1 MEFRIDFRP
10 FRLEDAQFINDLRQ
24 LENMESMLVGNK
36 RPVAFERDVKWV
48 QDVMMNDSQTS
59 IYFAIIESGKDEIVG
74 YTSISEIDYRNGTCF
89 WSGIKLDTRIAGKG
103 WGTEVGL
110 KVLKFVFEEL
120 RMERCKGECLEEHEA
135 GRRLMLRIGFQIDG
149 LMRSAVYKNGK
160 QHNQY
165 ITSVIKSD
173 YLQIKNERGL

>member
-89 WSGIKLDTRIAGKG
+89 WSGIKL
-103 WGTEVGL
+103 
-110 KVLKFVFEEL
+110 
-120 RMERCKGECLEEHEA
+120 
-135 GRRLMLRIGFQIDG
+135 
-149 LMRSAVYKNGK
+149 
-160 QHNQY
+160 
-165 ITSVIKSD
+165 
-173 YLQIKNERGL
+173 